1 MNICY
6 FLGSFPTTSET
17 FIANEIVSAVKA
29 GHKITIARLQKGD
42 SVDHSA
48 VKWIERNIEIV
59 EVEFSDNAIGSMF
72 SLLKFAIKDKSTRA
86 VKEFFK
92 YQPRWLATASLPTLN
107 KLAHHEFDHIH
118 VHFANEQLLLAQA
131 LSKLLNV
138 PYSFTMHGY
147 DIRDL
152 PIGKENLNL
161 AIKSSKCFFTVSKS
175 NANDLA
181 AAGIETEKLKIIPC
195 GIDLSNFSERSS
207 PYKKGVLKIVCVARL
222 HPVKNHSTILE
233 ALSMLND
240 ADDFT
245 FSAVGDGTERE
256 KLSKIVSDIPRL
268 KDRVRF
274 FGSLTNEEV
283 QAQLLDAHVHIL
295 SSLNEG
301 MPVANM
307 EAMAAGLVCVA
318 SAVGGLSEI
327 IRSGDN
333 GFLFNPRDAH
343 ELAKIIEDIYFKNI
357 DIQRFTTAAREDA
370 FEYFDERKLV
380 REKVSLMSS

>member
-118 VHFANEQLLLAQA
+118 VHFADKQLLLAQA
-131 LSKLLNV
+131 FSKLLNV

-152 PIGKENLNL
+152 PIGKENLSL

-175 NANDLA
+175 NASDLA
-181 AAGIETEKLKIIPC
+181 AAGIETKKLKTIPC
-195 GIDLSNFSERSS
+195 GIDLSNFSNHSA
-207 PYKKGVLKIVCVARL
+207 PYENGVLNIICVARL
-222 HPVKNHSTILE
+222 HPIKNHTIILK
-233 ALSMLND
+233 ALSLLNESVE
-240 ADDFT
+240 
-245 FSAVGDGTERE
+245 FSFNIIGDGEEHET
-256 KLSKIVSDIPRL
+256 LSQLVNDIPRL
-268 KDRVRF
+268 RTRVHF
-274 FGSLTNEEV
+274 LGSVTNEEV
-283 QAQLLDAHVHIL
+283 QAHLLNAHVHIL
-295 SSLNEG
+295 SSLSEG

-318 SAVGGLSEI
+318 SAVGGLPEI

-357 DIQRFTTAAREDA
+357 DIQRFTTAARENA

>member
-6 FLGSFPTTSET
+6 FLGIFPVTSET

-29 GHKITIARLQKGD
+29 GHKITIARLNKGE
-42 SVDHSA
+42 SVDHAA
-48 VKWIERNIEIV
+48 VKWIEKNIEIV
-59 EVEFSDNAIGSMF
+59 EVEFPKNAIGSIS
-72 SLLKFAIKDKSTRA
+72 SLLKFIIKEKSTHAAR
-86 VKEFFK
+86 EFLK
-92 YQPRWLATASLPTLN
+92 YQPRWLASAILPTLN
-107 KLAHHEFDHIH
+107 KLANHEFDHIH

-240 ADDFT
+240 AVDFT

-307 EAMAAGLVCVA
+307 EAMAAGLVCIA
-318 SAVGGLSEI
+318 SAVGGLPEV
-327 IRSGDN
+327 IRDGEN
-333 GFLFNPRDAH
+333 GFLFKPRDSNT
-343 ELAKIIEDIYFKNI
+343 LAKIIEDIYYKRINI
-357 DIQRFTTAAREDA
+357 EGVIAAAREDA
-370 FEYFDERKLV
+370 VEYFDGYKLV
-380 REKVSLMSS
+380 REKLALMSA